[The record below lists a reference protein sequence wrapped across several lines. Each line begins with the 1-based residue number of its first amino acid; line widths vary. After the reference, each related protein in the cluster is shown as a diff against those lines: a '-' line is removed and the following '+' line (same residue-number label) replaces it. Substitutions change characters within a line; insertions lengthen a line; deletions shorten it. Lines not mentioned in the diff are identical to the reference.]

1 MSEVQHF
8 EDYEDDG
15 LSSFNLEHLGRRS
28 PAFGSARVTT
38 FNNSVYATR
47 EGEVIGPEREQILL
61 GLAKIIQKFVGKKL
75 IQTIV
80 VPPKQPFPD
89 IDAMNENA
97 PKEEWGVDLNG
108 KPAGPY
114 QRVLVLKLLDA
125 KTMDRYAFV
134 TKSIGGGIAVG
145 DLTDKVKIMRRLRG
159 PNVTAVISCQSTTM
173 RTSYNPRTPRPD
185 FKVVRWI
192 ALAASPEPVAPPAP
206 VKTLGPATATAAP
219 ETASAASEVA
229 AVPEAPPTA
238 SETTAAPEA
247 APVTAIDTVEIGT
260 VVLPPTLKEE
270 LKDEVPF

>member
-1 MSEVQHF
+1 MSEVQSH

-15 LSSFNLEHLGRRS
+15 LSSFSLEHLGRRS

-38 FNNSVYATR
+38 FNNGQFTTR

-75 IQTIV
+75 IDTII

-89 IDAMNENA
+89 IDSMNESA
-97 PKEEWGVDLNG
+97 PREEWGVDLNG

-145 DLTDKVKIMRRLRG
+145 DITDKVKIMRRLRG

-173 RTSYNPRTPRPD
+173 KTSYNPRTPRPD

-206 VKTLGPATATAAP
+206 VKTLGPAAATAAP
-219 ETASAASEVA
+219 EGASAASATA
-229 AVPEAPPTA
+229 AVPEASPAA

-247 APVTAIDTVEIGT
+247 VPAEAVDTTTIGT

-270 LKDEVPF
+270 LRDEVPF